1 MTANEIVEAVLNGF
15 RIFISWPILAF
26 VLILLFR
33 KQIGDLLPAL
43 VDRIESISIAGNNVI
58 FNNKLQGY
66 PTTELQEQ
74 VRLRT
79 LESSLRTPESDLI
92 EGEDYELEG
101 PTSEVAEPIS
111 RGELDESG
119 ETQSSDIDEWEQ
131 TLDDLENR

>member
-1 MTANEIVEAVLNGF
+1 MVL
-15 RIFISWPILAF
+15 LDA
-26 VLILLFR
+26 
-33 KQIGDLLPAL
+33 
-43 VDRIESISIAGNNVI
+43 
-58 FNNKLQGY
+58 
-66 PTTELQEQ
+66 
-74 VRLRT
+74 LRT

>member
-74 VRLRT
+74 VRLRASNKT
-79 LESSLRTPESDLI
+79 
-92 EGEDYELEG
+92 
-101 PTSEVAEPIS
+101 
-111 RGELDESG
+111 
-119 ETQSSDIDEWEQ
+119 
-131 TLDDLENR
+131 

>member
-15 RIFISWPILAF
+15 RIFVSWPVLAF
-26 VLILLFR
+26 VMVWIFR

-43 VDRIESISIAGNNVI
+43 VDRIGSISIAGNKVI
-58 FNNKLQGY
+58 FNNKLQSY

-79 LESSLRTPESDLI
+79 VESSLRTPESALI

-119 ETQSSDIDEWEQ
+119 VTQSSDIEEWEQ